1 MICLTR
7 LGVYLELF
15 FENGCIFGICKKLG
29 VFLELQKVLGVYLEF
44 SHKSINLNILYY
56 IIFKNKNK
64 FINKYYFNF
73 FKKYFNYILNF
84 LNK

>member
-1 MICLTR
+1 MEGISSSASSELEFKNSKSGICLTR

-44 SHKSINLNILYY
+44 SLL
-56 IIFKNKNK
+56 
-64 FINKYYFNF
+64 
-73 FKKYFNYILNF
+73 
-84 LNK
+84 